1 MTDAYELHDALPA
14 LHEPVL
20 VGMLSGWIDASSAAA
35 TALTA
40 LEAAC
45 NSRRLATFDSDTFID
60 YRARRPTLELRE
72 GVSTRVIWPDI
83 DLRVG
88 RDPSGRDVVT
98 LSGPE
103 PDSAWRRFAD
113 VVTDLA
119 VELGVTMAVFMGA
132 YPFASPHT
140 RPPRLSTTSP
150 SSEVIGHLPFLR
162 NSVDVPAGIAAI
174 LEHAFI
180 DKGVPSLGIWA
191 QVPHYLGTMS
201 YPAASAALLDG
212 LKTVTGITVDSSAL
226 LDEAVLQRQRVDQL
240 VAGNEDH
247 QSMVRQLET
256 MYDAA
261 ESTSPG
267 VGMSQR
273 MPSGDELAAEIERF
287 LRTQRPE
294 A

>member
-1 MTDAYELHDALPA
+1 MTDSYELHDALPE
-14 LHEPVL
+14 LDEPIL
-20 VGMLSGWIDASSAAA
+20 VGMLTGWIDASSAAA
-35 TALTA
+35 AALA
-40 LEAAC
+40 AVEAAC
-45 NSRRLATFDSDTFID
+45 ESRRLATFDGDTFID

-103 PDSAWRRFAD
+103 PDSAWRLFAD

-119 VELGVTMAVFMGA
+119 IELGVKQAVFMGA

-150 SSEVIGHLPFLR
+150 SSDVIGDLPFLR

-174 LEHAFI
+174 LEHRFM

-212 LKTVTGITVDSSAL
+212 LKTVTGSRSTRRRWRTRRSSSVSGWISSWPA
-226 LDEAVLQRQRVDQL
+226 
-240 VAGNEDH
+240 
-247 QSMVRQLET
+247 T
-256 MYDAA
+256 T
-261 ESTSPG
+261 STSRWFASWRRCTTPPSRRHSAA
-267 VGMSQR
+267 GMSQR

-287 LRTQRPE
+287 LRTQGPE